1 MLHIDFIKYW
11 ARSLGGGGFIHLY
24 QPSIFSVL
32 AIRTF
37 KMSSP
42 SRDGDDIMNMK

>member
-11 ARSLGGGGFIHLY
+11 ARSLGGFINFY
-24 QPSIFSVL
+24 QHSIFSVL

-42 SRDGDDIMNMK
+42 SRDEDDIMNMK

>member
-1 MLHIDFIKYW
+1 MLHIDFMKYW
-11 ARSLGGGGFIHLY
+11 ARFLVFYIFFY
-24 QPSIFSVL
+24 QHSIFSVV

-42 SRDGDDIMNMK
+42 SRDGDDIMTP